1 MLVRVKQFLDSRS
14 VTYQIHEKGDEKPW
28 LDSINHWVRAVAM
41 TTQEQSATNQQFIAI
56 LPFNH
61 MLDFNLLTQSLQQE
75 IIPLQGEAA
84 DALFSRC
91 ATGIRVPLADLFEL
105 DSILDSSI
113 QERQWVCFEV
123 GDGAHYVEMKSNEF
137 VSLCSGSDL
146 CQIGNISFPIKNLYL
161 SKGIKDPGLRDFSSL
176 RIQGRVEQI
185 SDLPPIPSVA
195 IEIIE
200 LKANRFATAGD
211 LAKIIEKDPGLS
223 ALIMGWANSAYYGF
237 QDKITS
243 LNQAISTVLGF
254 DMVINLSLGIA
265 LSQTLKVPAEG
276 PIGLKNYWRQAVLS
290 ANLSEKLAMRMSPS
304 VRPHSGLVYLS
315 GLLHNIGHLL
325 LGHSFPP
332 QFFVLNRFIEV
343 NPHIEVST
351 IEQYIL
357 GVSHEQIGAWL
368 LTNWN
373 LPAEIVDATRWHHQ
387 EEYASPNAVYSNLIL
402 LSNCMLGNLKVGDAR
417 PSEIPQAVLEL
428 LGLTENQA
436 LSAFQAMENY
446 MPELESL
453 ALQLAA

>member
-1 MLVRVKQFLDSRS
+1 VLNQVKQFLDSHS
-14 VTYQIHEKGDEKPW
+14 VNYQIVEKNDEKPW
-28 LDSINHWVRAVAM
+28 LDSVNHWIRAVAL
-41 TTQEQSATNQQFIAI
+41 TTEEISVPPQQFIAI

-61 MLDFNLLTQSLQQE
+61 MLDFNLLTQALQQE

-84 DALFSRC
+84 NRLFNGC
-91 ATGIRVPLADLFEL
+91 KAGIRVPLAELFML

-113 QERQWVCFEV
+113 ENSPLVCFEV
-123 GDGAHYVEMKSNEF
+123 GNGTHFVEMNGADF
-137 VSLCSGSDL
+137 VSVCGQSKSSKV
-146 CQIGNISFPIKNLYL
+146 GNISFPIKNLYL

-185 SDLPPIPSVA
+185 SDLPALPSVA
-195 IEIIE
+195 LEIIE
-200 LKANRFATAGD
+200 LKANRFATAED
-211 LAKIIEKDPGLS
+211 LATIIAKDPVLS

-237 QDKITS
+237 QGKITN
-243 LNQAISTVLGF
+243 LKQAISTVLGF
-254 DMVINLSLGIA
+254 DMVLNLSLGIA
-265 LSQTLKVPAEG
+265 LSQTLKIPEEG
-276 PIGLKNYWRQAVLS
+276 PIGLNNYWRQAVLC
-290 ANLSEKLAMRMSPS
+290 ANLSEKLAMRMAPS
-304 VRPHSGLVYLS
+304 VRPHSGLVYLA

-332 QFFVLNRFIEV
+332 QFYVLNRFIEV

-373 LPAEIVDATRWHHQ
+373 LPTEIIDATRWHHQ
-387 EEYASPNAVYSNLIL
+387 EEYACPNAVYSNLIL
-402 LSNCMLGNLKVGDAR
+402 LSNCMLGSLKVGDAR
-417 PSEIPQAVLEL
+417 PRKIPQAVLEL

-436 LSAFQAMENY
+436 LSAYHAVESY
-446 MPELESL
+446 LPDLDSL
-453 ALQLAA
+453 ASQLAA